1 MNEHKIFLL
10 ALVPSHAR
18 MADVPSTLGDLKLRA
33 GKTLSNRTEGTLIKV
48 ATRAC
53 GFYQLPTV
61 SPLTKS
67 SGTGDRR
74 FASTAQGAITPLSG
88 DLRSGSGDM

>member
-1 MNEHKIFLL
+1 
-10 ALVPSHAR
+10 
-18 MADVPSTLGDLKLRA
+18 
-33 GKTLSNRTEGTLIKV
+33 
-48 ATRAC
+48 
-53 GFYQLPTV
+53 LPTV